1 MMGYE
6 NFRHIKNAMD
16 PFFDIQPDDVKKQ
29 RLVNIRIQHVHRQF
43 KQVVQPIFLMH
54 TNAVYLLKDKEDPEI
69 QHLTVYVDN
78 STIAAELN
86 ARREL
91 IRLKYREL
99 FNVIIGDFN
108 IRISKGPH
116 RFKYPFKQKQDDLG
130 KKLQNQAR
138 PLTEKEQYDIET
150 LIKDL
155 PEGQLKES
163 FRRAISAEKK
173 HGML

>member
-1 MMGYE
+1 MGYE
-6 NFRHIKNAMD
+6 NFRHITNAID
-16 PFFDIQPDDVKKQ
+16 PFFEMQSDEVKHQ
-29 RLVNIRIQHVHRQF
+29 RLINLRIKHVYRQF

-54 TNAVYLLKDKEDPEI
+54 TNAVYLIKDKEDPQI

-99 FNVIIGDFN
+99 FDVIIGDFS
-108 IRISKGPH
+108 IRISKGSY
-116 RFKYPFKQKQDDLG
+116 RLNYPFKEEQEKLE
-130 KKLQNQAR
+130 KKLQNQPR
-138 PLTEKEQYDIET
+138 PLTEKEKYDIET